1 MNKITI
7 FFLLNFIVGFLSDL
21 VIRDLVTIGYMQSL
35 NEYFKDK
42 LIIESGIYAGLTII
56 ITLGIIYLIY
66 PKIDN
71 IKEFLAVAFIIGY
84 IVDILIKDYKVF
96 GDSLDAFY
104 EEYSAGLLGS
114 LSIIFTIV
122 ISHFI
127 IYYFKLK

>member
-84 IVDILIKDYKVF
+84 IIDILIKDYKVF

-122 ISHFI
+122 ISYFI